1 MKVTDQH
8 HNLVRVFITPR
19 KIDLT
24 HTDIETGTIQDTILC
39 TNVKVK
45 KGCNIKDSQIGA
57 DFEVPEKSKIVSEV
71 RSCKAFCMP
80 GDLPASPVLS
90 ALN

>member
-1 MKVTDQH
+1 MYVDF
-8 HNLVRVFITPR
+8 VRVFVIPFSH
-19 KIDLT
+19 LY
-24 HTDIETGTIQDTILC
+24 IETGTIQDTILC

-90 ALN
+90 ALS

>member
-1 MKVTDQH
+1 
-8 HNLVRVFITPR
+8 LLLSLSFFFIHSL
-19 KIDLT
+19 KKN
-24 HTDIETGTIQDTILC
+24 TGTIQDTILC

-90 ALN
+90 ATMS